1 MSGEDVQDQ
10 PSVSASK
17 PILYVEHTPDG
28 TALCVWAHGPRLGL
42 AASQSG
48 RLGSLLRVRVVDADV
63 CDGEELPEVSGDYR
77 FQTDEICF
85 VPHFP
90 FRAGIEYRAILDVAG
105 LSLAGPASL
114 VTETFYVL
122 RDAPCVDPRVI
133 EVFPT
138 SNVLPENLLRFC
150 VKFSNAMQRGHVAG
164 NVAVLDEH
172 GNPTDDVLYRPPAEL
187 WSRDMTCL
195 TILLDPGRLKR
206 SVGPNRML
214 GPPLQAGQ
222 RYTLRIGS
230 GMIDGHGQPLPKD
243 FSKTFLVAAAQRERI
258 SVGSWTVRPPSGES
272 REAIAVAFPQ
282 PLDWMQLWSGIL
294 VVSETHSPI
303 AGRIEIDSGGIQWR
317 FIPEAPWRTGMYRL
331 LVASALEDICGNTP
345 DGPFDGPIR
354 QAEVLSRE
362 NSMYAVDFFVPRA

>member
-1 MSGEDVQDQ
+1 
-10 PSVSASK
+10 
-17 PILYVEHTPDG
+17 
-28 TALCVWAHGPRLGL
+28 
-42 AASQSG
+42 
-48 RLGSLLRVRVVDADV
+48 
-63 CDGEELPEVSGDYR
+63 
-77 FQTDEICF
+77 
-85 VPHFP
+85 
-90 FRAGIEYRAILDVAG
+90 
-105 LSLAGPASL
+105 
-114 VTETFYVL
+114 
-122 RDAPCVDPRVI
+122 
-133 EVFPT
+133 
-138 SNVLPENLLRFC
+138 
-150 VKFSNAMQRGHVAG
+150 
-164 NVAVLDEH
+164 
-172 GNPTDDVLYRPPAEL
+172 
-187 WSRDMTCL
+187 MTCL

-272 REAIAVAFPQ
+272 REAIAVTFPQ